1 MFLKKKRIL
10 SIFLGISLLLSA
22 CGQKPDAPTESDET
36 QPPAV
41 QSTVPDRAEA
51 FGLAYDPAAGF
62 NPYSCTTLINRTVV
76 SLLYQGLFS
85 VTSGYQAEPV
95 LCKTFT
101 VSLDEKTYTFTLE
114 NARFSS
120 GIALTAED
128 VAASLRAARNSAVYG
143 DRLKH
148 VTEISAQEDGSLV
161 LTLDTPY
168 ENLPLLL
175 DIPIVPADETGEAL
189 PHGTGPYRIA
199 GGEDN
204 LRLERV
210 ENWWSDYPPAI
221 DFDTLYLN
229 AAASPSEVRNE
240 FEFGNTDLVCA
251 DPSAKTYVPF
261 RCDYELWDC
270 ATGIL
275 LYLGCNRGAGPF
287 ANGSVRAALTHA
299 VKRENLIGCYSGFA
313 EAAYLPASPASGFY
327 DETLASQYGYD
338 PGIFSNALSNAGL
351 KNTSAILLVDGDDPA
366 RVKAAEA
373 IAAGLNAC
381 GLLVTVDARTGE
393 SYKTALERGQFDLYL
408 GQIRLSPNFD
418 LSPFFEEGGAANYGS
433 MASGD
438 TYALC
443 LAALENSGNYYELH
457 KAVMDS
463 CQLCPLLFRTYA
475 VYATRGT
482 VSNLLP
488 GLDNVFHTSN
498 SRQLSDAKA

>member
-1 MFLKKKRIL
+1 MKKTGVL
-10 SIFLGISLLLSA
+10 SIFLGIALLLSA
-22 CGQKPDAPTESDET
+22 CGQQPAAPTELDVT
-36 QPPAV
+36 QPAQTQPTA
-41 QSTVPDRAEA
+41 PNRAET
-51 FGLAYDPAAGF
+51 FGLAYDPMAGF
-62 NPYSCTTLINRTVV
+62 NPYRCTTLINRSVM

-85 VTSGYQAEPV
+85 ITSSYQAEPV
-95 LCKTFT
+95 LCKTFS
-101 VSLDEKTYTFTLE
+101 VSQDLKTYTFTLE

-120 GIALTAED
+120 GIALTAAD
-128 VAASLRAARNSAVYG
+128 VAASLQAARNSAVYG

-148 VTEISAQEDGSLV
+148 VAGISPQEDGTLV

-175 DIPIVPADETGEAL
+175 DIPIVPADETEESQ
-189 PHGTGPYRIA
+189 PHGTGPYRLIA
-199 GGEDN
+199 GGET
-204 LRLERV
+204 LRLEQV
-210 ENWWSDYPPAI
+210 QNWWSDYPSAI

-287 ANGSVRAALTHA
+287 SNGAVRSALTHG
-299 VKRENLIGCYSGFA
+299 VKRESLIGCYSGFA
-313 EAAYLPASPASGFY
+313 EAAYLPASPASSFY
-327 DETLASQYGYD
+327 EETLASQYGYD
-338 PGIFSNALSNAGL
+338 PGIFSDALANAGL

-373 IAAGLNAC
+373 IAADLNEC
-381 GLLVTVDARTGE
+381 GLLVTVDQRTGE
-393 SYKTALERGQFDLYL
+393 SYKTALEQGQFDLYL

-433 MASGD
+433 MASGT

-463 CQLCPLLFRTYA
+463 GQLCPLLLRTYA
-475 VYATRGT
+475 VYATRGA

-498 SRQLSDAKA
+498 SRQLSDAKT